1 MLQSIKRSIRFALI
15 GTGIIFFL
23 VFIIFYFPNTKVAD
37 TSQSI
42 FVPTGTS
49 FATLKKILEPHLK
62 STITFSLAAKAKR
75 FDTPRIGHFVLKPS
89 MGNQQI
95 INALRSGNTPIQVV
109 FNNQQTI
116 AHLAGRVAEQLELDS
131 LSLTKEIES
140 TYFMDS
146 VNLNREEL
154 LSLFLPNSYEMYWN
168 ISAAEFC
175 QRMQRENDL
184 FWNENR
190 ESKRKRLNMSRAE
203 VITLAAIVNEESRKV
218 DERPRVAG
226 VYLNRLHRGMKLQAD
241 PTVVY
246 AMKRQ
251 ANDFEKIFRRVLYK
265 DLEIK
270 SPYNTYKYRGLP
282 PGPITMPDISSVD
295 AVLNAESHNYLF
307 FVVDP
312 KNPGY
317 HLFASTYNEHLDNRK
332 VYVRW
337 LNENRIMR

>member
-23 VFIIFYFPNTKVAD
+23 LLTVFYFPNTKIAEK
-37 TSQSI
+37 SQSI

-49 FATLKKILEPHLK
+49 FATLKEILEPHLR

-116 AHLAGRVAEQLELDS
+116 AHLASRVAEQLELDS
-131 LSLTKEIES
+131 LSLIKEIES
-140 TYFMDS
+140 PYFMDS

-184 FWNENR
+184 FWNESR
-190 ESKRKRLNMSRAE
+190 ESKRKRLNMSRVE
-203 VITLAAIVNEESRKV
+203 VIKLAAIVNEESRKV

-226 VYLNRLHRGMKLQAD
+226 VYLNRLRRGMKLQAD

-251 ANDFEKIFRRVLYK
+251 ANDFDLVVRRVLYK

-295 AVLNAESHNYLF
+295 AVLNAESHDYLF

-317 HLFASTYNEHLDNRK
+317 HLFASNYNEHLANRK

>member
-1 MLQSIKRSIRFALI
+1 MLQSIKSSIRFALI

-23 VFIIFYFPNTKVAD
+23 LLTVFYFPNKVAD

-42 FVPTGTS
+42 FVPSGTS
-49 FATLKKILEPHLK
+49 FAILKEILEPHLRSK
-62 STITFSLAAKAKR
+62 ITFSLAAKAKR

-95 INALRSGNTPIQVV
+95 INALRSGNRPIQVV

-131 LSLTKEIES
+131 LSLIKEIES
-140 TYFMDS
+140 PYFMES

-184 FWNENR
+184 FWNESR

-203 VITLAAIVNEESRKV
+203 VITLSAIVNEESRKV

-226 VYLNRLHRGMKLQAD
+226 VYLNRLRRGMKLQAD

-251 ANDFEKIFRRVLYK
+251 ANDFDLVVRRVLYK
-265 DLEIK
+265 DLEIN
-270 SPYNTYKYRGLP
+270 SLYNTYKYRGLT

-295 AVLNAESHNYLF
+295 AVLNPESHSYLF

-317 HLFASTYNEHLDNRK
+317 HLFASNYNEHLANRK

>member
-168 ISAAEFC
+168 FSAAEFC

-184 FWNENR
+184 FCNENR

-226 VYLNRLHRGMKLQAD
+226 VYLNRLRRGMKLQAD

-251 ANDFEKIFRRVLYK
+251 ANDFEMVLRRVLYK

>member
-23 VFIIFYFPNTKVAD
+23 LFIIFYFPNTKVAD
-37 TSQSI
+37 KSQSI

-95 INALRSGNTPIQVV
+95 VNTLRSGNTPIQVV

-140 TYFMDS
+140 PYFMDS

-226 VYLNRLHRGMKLQAD
+226 VYLNRLRSGMKLQAD

-251 ANDFEKIFRRVLYK
+251 ANDFEMVLRRVLYK

-317 HLFASTYNEHLDNRK
+317 HLFASTYNEHLANRK

-337 LNENRIMR
+337 LNDNRIMR

>member
-15 GTGIIFFL
+15 GTGIIFFSL
-23 VFIIFYFPNTKVAD
+23 LTVFYFPNIKVAD

-49 FATLKKILEPHLK
+49 FAKLKEILEPHLR
-62 STITFSLAAKAKR
+62 SEITFSLAAKAKR

-116 AHLAGRVAEQLELDS
+116 ADLSGRVAEQLELDS
-131 LSLTKEIES
+131 LSLIKEIES
-140 TYFMDS
+140 PHFMES

-175 QRMQRENDL
+175 QRMQRENNL
-184 FWNENR
+184 FWNESR

-226 VYLNRLHRGMKLQAD
+226 VYLNRLRRGMKLQAD

-251 ANDFEKIFRRVLYK
+251 ANDFDLVVRRVLYK
-265 DLEIK
+265 DLEIN

-295 AVLNAESHNYLF
+295 AVLNAESHSYLF

-317 HLFASTYNEHLDNRK
+317 HLFASNYNEHLANRK

>member
-1 MLQSIKRSIRFALI
+1 MIQSIKSSIRFALI

-23 VFIIFYFPNTKVAD
+23 LLIVFYFPNIKVAV

-49 FATLKKILEPHLK
+49 FATLKEILEPHLR

-95 INALRSGNTPIQVV
+95 INALRSGNRPLQVV

-116 AHLAGRVAEQLELDS
+116 AHLAGRVAEQLGLDS
-131 LSLTKEIES
+131 LSLIKEIES
-140 TYFMDS
+140 PYFMES

-184 FWNENR
+184 FWNEIR

-203 VITLAAIVNEESRKV
+203 VITLAAIVNEESRKA

-226 VYLNRLHRGMKLQAD
+226 VYLNRLRRGMKLQAD

-251 ANDFEKIFRRVLYK
+251 ANDFDLVVRRVLYK

-270 SPYNTYKYRGLP
+270 SPYNTYKYHGLP

-295 AVLNAESHNYLF
+295 AVLNYESHNYLF
-307 FVVDP
+307 FVVNP
-312 KNPGY
+312 NNPGY
-317 HLFASTYNEHLDNRK
+317 HLFASTYNEHLI
-332 VYVRW
+332 
-337 LNENRIMR
+337 LSLIHI

>member
-23 VFIIFYFPNTKVAD
+23 LLTVFYFPNTKIAEK
-37 TSQSI
+37 SQSI

-49 FATLKKILEPHLK
+49 FATLKEILEPHLR

-95 INALRSGNTPIQVV
+95 INALRSGNTPLQVV

-131 LSLTKEIES
+131 LSLNKEIES
-140 TYFMDS
+140 PYFMES

-175 QRMQRENDL
+175 QRMKRENDL
-184 FWNENR
+184 FWNESR
-190 ESKRKRLNMSRAE
+190 ESKRKRLKMSRAE

-226 VYLNRLHRGMKLQAD
+226 VYLNRLRRGMKLQAD

-251 ANDFEKIFRRVLYK
+251 TNDFDLIVRRVLYK

-270 SPYNTYKYRGLP
+270 SPYNTYKYPGLP

-295 AVLNAESHNYLF
+295 AVLNAESHSYLF

-317 HLFASTYNEHLDNRK
+317 HLFASTYNEHLANRK

>member
-15 GTGIIFFL
+15 GTGIIFISL
-23 VFIIFYFPNTKVAD
+23 LTVFYFPNTKVAD
-37 TSQSI
+37 MSQSI

-49 FATLKKILEPHLK
+49 FVTLKEILEPHLR

-131 LSLTKEIES
+131 LSLIKEIES
-140 TYFMDS
+140 PHFMES

-184 FWNENR
+184 FWNESR

-203 VITLAAIVNEESRKV
+203 VITLSAIVNEESRKV

-226 VYLNRLHRGMKLQAD
+226 VYLNRLRRGMKLQAD

-251 ANDFEKIFRRVLYK
+251 ANDFDLVVRRVLYK

-295 AVLNAESHNYLF
+295 AVLSPESHDYLF

-317 HLFASTYNEHLDNRK
+317 HLFASTYNVHLANRK

-337 LNENRIMR
+337 LNDNRIMR

>member
-15 GTGIIFFL
+15 GTGIIFFSL
-23 VFIIFYFPNTKVAD
+23 LTVFYFPNIKVAD

-49 FATLKKILEPHLK
+49 FATLKEILEPHLR
-62 STITFSLAAKAKR
+62 SEITFSLAAKAKR

-116 AHLAGRVAEQLELDS
+116 ADLSGRVAEQLELDS
-131 LSLTKEIES
+131 LSLIKEIES
-140 TYFMDS
+140 PHFMES

-175 QRMQRENDL
+175 QRMQRENNL
-184 FWNENR
+184 FWIESR

-226 VYLNRLHRGMKLQAD
+226 VYLNRLRRGMKLQAD

-251 ANDFEKIFRRVLYK
+251 ANDFDLVVRRVLYK
-265 DLEIK
+265 DLEIN

-295 AVLNAESHNYLF
+295 AVLNAESHSYLF

-317 HLFASTYNEHLDNRK
+317 HLFASNYNEHLANRK

>member
-15 GTGIIFFL
+15 GTGIIFFSL
-23 VFIIFYFPNTKVAD
+23 LTVFYFPNTKVAD

-49 FATLKKILEPHLK
+49 FATLKEILEPHLR

-140 TYFMDS
+140 PYFMES

-226 VYLNRLHRGMKLQAD
+226 VYLNRLRRGMKLQAD

-251 ANDFEKIFRRVLYK
+251 ANDFEMVLRRVLYK

>member
-1 MLQSIKRSIRFALI
+1 MLQSLKRTIRFALI
-15 GTGIIFFL
+15 GAVIIFFSL
-23 VFIIFYFPNTKVAD
+23 LTVFYFPNTKVAD

-49 FATLKKILEPHLK
+49 FATLKEILEPNLR

-140 TYFMDS
+140 PYFMES

-184 FWNENR
+184 FWNESR

-226 VYLNRLHRGMKLQAD
+226 VYLNRLRRGMKLQAD

-251 ANDFEKIFRRVLYK
+251 ANDFDLVVRRVLYK

-295 AVLNAESHNYLF
+295 AVLNAESHDYLF

-317 HLFASTYNEHLDNRK
+317 HLFASTYSEHLANRK

>member
-15 GTGIIFFL
+15 GTGIISISL
-23 VFIIFYFPNTKVAD
+23 LTVFYFPNTKIAEK
-37 TSQSI
+37 SQSI

-49 FATLKKILEPHLK
+49 FATLKEILEPHLR

-116 AHLAGRVAEQLELDS
+116 AHLASRVSEQLELDS
-131 LSLTKEIES
+131 LSLIKEIES
-140 TYFMDS
+140 PYFMDS

-184 FWNENR
+184 FWNESR

-203 VITLAAIVNEESRKV
+203 VIKLAAIVNEESRKV

-226 VYLNRLHRGMKLQAD
+226 VYLNRLRRGMKLQAD

-251 ANDFEKIFRRVLYK
+251 ANDFDLVVRRVLYK

-307 FVVDP
+307 FVADP

-317 HLFASTYNEHLDNRK
+317 HLFASTYNEHLANRK

-337 LNENRIMR
+337 LNENRVMR

>member
-15 GTGIIFFL
+15 GTGIIFFSL
-23 VFIIFYFPNTKVAD
+23 LTVFYFPNIKVAD

-49 FATLKKILEPHLK
+49 FATLKEILEPHLR
-62 STITFSLAAKAKR
+62 SEITFSLAAKAKR

-116 AHLAGRVAEQLELDS
+116 ADLSGRVAEQLELDS
-131 LSLTKEIES
+131 LSLIKEIES
-140 TYFMDS
+140 PHFMES

-184 FWNENR
+184 FWNESR

-203 VITLAAIVNEESRKV
+203 VITLSAIVNEESRKV

-226 VYLNRLHRGMKLQAD
+226 VYLNRLRRGMKLQAD

-251 ANDFEKIFRRVLYK
+251 ANDFDLVVRRVLYK

-270 SPYNTYKYRGLP
+270 SAYNTYKYRGLP

-295 AVLNAESHNYLF
+295 AVLSPESHDYLF

-317 HLFASTYNEHLDNRK
+317 HLFASNYNEHLANRK

>member
-1 MLQSIKRSIRFALI
+1 MLQSIKSSIRFTLI
-15 GTGIIFFL
+15 GAGIIFFSL
-23 VFIIFYFPNTKVAD
+23 LTIFYFPNTKIAD
-37 TSQSI
+37 MSQSI
-42 FVPTGTS
+42 FVPTDTS
-49 FATLKKILEPHLK
+49 FATLKEMLEPYLR

-95 INALRSGNTPIQVV
+95 INALRSGNIPIQVV

-116 AHLAGRVAEQLELDS
+116 EHLAGRVAEQLELDS
-131 LSLTKEIES
+131 LSLIKEIES
-140 TYFMDS
+140 PYFIES
-146 VNLNREEL
+146 ANLNRDEL

-184 FWNENR
+184 FWNDNR
-190 ESKRKRLNMSRAE
+190 EAKRKLLKMSRAE

-226 VYLNRLHRGMKLQAD
+226 VYLNRLRRGMKLQAD

-251 ANDFEKIFRRVLYK
+251 ANDFDLVVRRVLYK
-265 DLEIK
+265 DLEIN

-295 AVLNAESHNYLF
+295 AVLNPESHSYLF

-317 HLFASTYNEHLDNRK
+317 HLFASNYNEHLANRK

>member
-15 GTGIIFFL
+15 GTGIIFFSL
-23 VFIIFYFPNTKVAD
+23 LTVFYFPNIKVAD

-49 FATLKKILEPHLK
+49 FATLKEILEPHLR
-62 STITFSLAAKAKR
+62 SEITFSLAAKAKR

-116 AHLAGRVAEQLELDS
+116 ADLSGRVAEQLELDS
-131 LSLTKEIES
+131 LSLIKEIES
-140 TYFMDS
+140 PHFMES

-175 QRMQRENDL
+175 QRMQRENNL
-184 FWNENR
+184 FWNESR

-226 VYLNRLHRGMKLQAD
+226 VYLNRLRRGMKLQAD

-251 ANDFEKIFRRVLYK
+251 ANDFDLVVRRVLYK
-265 DLEIK
+265 DLEIN

-282 PGPITMPDISSVD
+282 PGPITMPDIISVD
-295 AVLNAESHNYLF
+295 AVLNAESHSYLF

-317 HLFASTYNEHLDNRK
+317 HLFASNYNEHLANRK

>member
-23 VFIIFYFPNTKVAD
+23 LFIIFYFPNTKVAD
-37 TSQSI
+37 KSQSI

-62 STITFSLAAKAKR
+62 SKISFSLAAKAKR

-95 INALRSGNTPIQVV
+95 INTLRSGNTPIQVV

-140 TYFMDS
+140 PYFMDS

-226 VYLNRLHRGMKLQAD
+226 VYLNRLRRGMKLQAD

-251 ANDFEKIFRRVLYK
+251 ANDFEMVLRRVLYK